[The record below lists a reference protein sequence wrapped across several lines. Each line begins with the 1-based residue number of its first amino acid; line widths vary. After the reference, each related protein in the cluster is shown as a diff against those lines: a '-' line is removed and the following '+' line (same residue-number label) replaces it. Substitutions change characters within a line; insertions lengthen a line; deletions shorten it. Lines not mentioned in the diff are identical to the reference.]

1 MVSLARNIG
10 YVPRSRKSSCAR
22 VSFDVDVSNTTA
34 VTVTLKAGV
43 VATSRSTGVR
53 RTKNFIFSIPNDITA
68 QVNSDGRAR
77 FTNIKIFEGTY
88 VNQTFT
94 VDSNNPNQK
103 FILPNS
109 GIDTDLISVI
119 VRDTEGST
127 VSRKFDMFESL
138 FDVTKDTRAFF
149 LQEISQERYELLFGD
164 GIFGVKLEN
173 SNFVEASYIT
183 CNGSEANNIS
193 NFNFIG
199 NLVDNNG
206 ASISSGVS
214 IISTEEASG
223 GGKAIESVESVK
235 KYAPQIYASQNRA
248 VTASDYEALIPKVY
262 PEAES
267 VSAFGGEDLTP
278 PQFGKVFVSIKPFNG
293 VFLSSAI
300 KQNLQQ
306 EIKKFS
312 VAGIRAEIIDLK
324 YLYVE
329 ADCETYYNT
338 NQAPSPSFVQ
348 SVVIKNITNY
358 ADSSD
363 LNQFGARF
371 KYSKFQKIVDSS
383 HESVCSNITTIQMRR
398 DMTAKL
404 NQFAEYE
411 LCFGNQFHVKNHGHS
426 AVFQGNLLGY
436 NIRSTGFTVSGI
448 SGVVY
453 MGDKP
458 TGNLEKGTVFLFK
471 LNSPTEP
478 IIVKQNIGTIDYK
491 KGEIRLNPINVISTV
506 VNRNSPIIEVSANP
520 LSNDVIG
527 LQDLFLQL
535 DVNNTTVDVVA
546 DNISSGNDI
555 SGTNYIVSSS
565 YGVNKLVR
573 GTPIVTGSVD
583 AVQTTSTT
591 TSSTT
596 PGVTPSAPS
605 TPGGT
610 PYSMPSS
617 SPSSSG
623 GGSGY

>member
-1 MVSLARNIG
+1 
-10 YVPRSRKSSCAR
+10 
-22 VSFDVDVSNTTA
+22 
-34 VTVTLKAGV
+34 
-43 VATSRSTGVR
+43 
-53 RTKNFIFSIPNDITA
+53 
-68 QVNSDGRAR
+68 
-77 FTNIKIFEGTY
+77 
-88 VNQTFT
+88 
-94 VDSNNPNQK
+94 
-103 FILPNS
+103 
-109 GIDTDLISVI
+109 
-119 VRDTEGST
+119 
-127 VSRKFDMFESL
+127 
-138 FDVTKDTRAFF
+138 
-149 LQEISQERYELLFGD
+149 
-164 GIFGVKLEN
+164 
-173 SNFVEASYIT
+173 
-183 CNGSEANNIS
+183 
-193 NFNFIG
+193 
-199 NLVDNNG
+199 
-206 ASISSGVS
+206 
-214 IISTEEASG
+214 
-223 GGKAIESVESVK
+223 
-235 KYAPQIYASQNRA
+235 
-248 VTASDYEALIPKVY
+248 
-262 PEAES
+262 
-267 VSAFGGEDLTP
+267 
-278 PQFGKVFVSIKPFNG
+278 
-293 VFLSSAI
+293 
-300 KQNLQQ
+300 
-306 EIKKFS
+306 
-312 VAGIRAEIIDLK
+312 
-324 YLYVE
+324 
-329 ADCETYYNT
+329 
-338 NQAPSPSFVQ
+338 
-348 SVVIKNITNY
+348 
-358 ADSSD
+358 
-363 LNQFGARF
+363 
-371 KYSKFQKIVDSS
+371 
-383 HESVCSNITTIQMRR
+383 MRR

-596 PGVTPSAPS
+596 PGVTPSTPS